1 MSSDPVPRSLLFCP
15 GSRPDLMAKAGRSG
29 ADALI
34 LDLEDAV
41 APVAKAAA
49 RESVREA
56 LAREDPPQAYVRVNH
71 PQTGHTRADLN
82 AIVGA
87 RVKGIVLPKADK
99 PDDILQVDRW
109 LAETELR
116 NGMPNGSLAIVPMI
130 ETCLGLHNAYAIAAA
145 STRVR
150 GIALASAEEGDLM
163 NDLGGRATPDGAAMA
178 YPRGRLVCE
187 ARAAGVDWL
196 IDGVFMNLEDD
207 ASLRRECERAR
218 SMGYGTKMAIH
229 PRQVAAIHEAFT
241 PTALEVEYAKGLLE
255 AFAALEPTAR
265 GALRF
270 RGMMVD
276 AANVK
281 RAERVL
287 GVAREAR
294 ASAIGTQAD
303 SATAPSDQR

>member
-1 MSSDPVPRSLLFCP
+1 MSSDPAPRSLLFCP
-15 GSRPDLMAKAGRSG
+15 GSRPDLMAKADRSG

-41 APVAKAAA
+41 APVAKATA
-49 RESVREA
+49 RRSVREA
-56 LAREDPPQAYVRVNH
+56 LARAGPPSAYVRVNH
-71 PQTGHTRADLN
+71 PQTGHTRADLD

-87 RVKGIVLPKADK
+87 RVKGIVLPKADQ
-99 PDDILQVDRW
+99 PEDILHVDRW
-109 LAETELR
+109 LAETEIR
-116 NGMPNGSLAIVPMI
+116 NGMPHGSLAIVPMI

-145 STRVR
+145 SARIR

-187 ARAAGVDWL
+187 ARAAGIGWL

-229 PRQVAAIHEAFT
+229 PRQLAAIHEAFT
-241 PTALEVEYAKGLLE
+241 PTALEIEYATGLLE
-255 AFAALEPTAR
+255 AFAVREPSAQ

-281 RAERVL
+281 HAQRVL
-287 GVAREAR
+287 AAAHAAR
-294 ASAIGTQAD
+294 ASATGTQAD
-303 SATAPSDQR
+303 SATVPPDQR